1 MTLCI
6 QGCVLGLDNWGEC
19 AGSPL
24 CNVID
29 KETGPSGRSP

>member
-1 MTLCI
+1 MCI
-6 QGCVLGLDNWGEC
+6 QVCVLGVDNWGDC

-29 KETGPSGRSP
+29 KETEVTGRSP